1 MSVVP
6 VTVAVKVCALPKRS
20 EMAAGVM
27 VTVMGEGVGCGGGG
41 PTADV
46 APVPPVLPAQPT
58 VKAADEKRM
67 RSGSAA
73 KRGCAA
79 L

>member
-1 MSVVP
+1 MSVAP
-6 VTVAVKVCALPKRS
+6 VTVAVKVCALPKTS

-27 VTVMGEGVGCGGGG
+27 VTVMDEGDGAGAGGGT
-41 PTADV
+41 TA
-46 APVPPVLPAQPT
+46 AFVPPVLPAQPS
-58 VKAADEKRM
+58 VKAAEEKRI

-73 KRGCAA
+73 KDDWAA